1 MASSSSSRN
10 VIIYAVDD
18 KEPVIIDDS
27 EFVSEPDMTSVEDNI
42 WGEELM
48 IPHKLEDKT
57 LAFAG
62 PLPSSDNFSEDID
75 QPTTNVEA
83 PSTEGPA
90 PRQETISS
98 SLQDPGAQ
106 VYASHGSQ
114 HFKRNAFVYGA
125 ALLVNQIVFHLEHL
139 VLVLHIEELELYSW
153 LLYQCI
159 YLITTCLDLKIKMNE
174 AIAMHGRPF
183 FFKCKTWLHF
193 SFESKDLVVIIE
205 ESWIDFFVDVALF

>member
-1 MASSSSSRN
+1 MK
-10 VIIYAVDD
+10 V
-18 KEPVIIDDS
+18 
-27 EFVSEPDMTSVEDNI
+27 F
-42 WGEELM
+42 
-48 IPHKLEDKT
+48 
-57 LAFAG
+57 
-62 PLPSSDNFSEDID
+62 
-75 QPTTNVEA
+75 
-83 PSTEGPA
+83 A
-90 PRQETISS
+90 PRGPKNFTTIRKK
-98 SLQDPGAQ
+98 L

-183 FFKCKTWLHF
+183 FLNARLGCISLLKVKTWL
-193 SFESKDLVVIIE
+193 L
-205 ESWIDFFVDVALF
+205 